1 MEDLGRAVVRVM
13 GSGGAEPVAPDAR
26 VVPARRRGAEVVL
39 PAMSPPMPSLSRSLQ
54 AWVAR
59 AAEPPAPPRD
69 PGAPK
74 EIDGGVVS
82 VPPRLPPTP
91 ATAAE
96 KEAAR
101 EPAERLRRILAAQAD
116 DATVEAW
123 LRRAT
128 AACAN
133 APSDPEARR
142 GWVSALVLLGRGR
155 PDAIF
160 SAEAAV
166 EAIGRWTYWPAG
178 GVVKAF
184 LDEIEERYRVV
195 LRGLEAVE
203 RAPAATGP
211 GRERPSERDLPAE
224 RAPEQI
230 AAVQAAAAA
239 VAGELRAR
247 EAAEAGRR
255 PIGIRP
261 RYMGAHDLVAHLEA
275 EIDRAGGPAARP
287 ALAFRLE
294 VERRKLGIATEAG

>member
-1 MEDLGRAVVRVM
+1 VEDLGRAVVRVM

-39 PAMSPPMPSLSRSLQ
+39 PAMSPQMPSLSRSLQ

-82 VPPRLPPTP
+82 VPARLPPTP

-133 APSDPEARR
+133 GPSDPEARR

-160 SAEAAV
+160 SAETAV

-203 RAPAATGP
+203 RAPVATGP
-211 GRERPSERDLPAE
+211 GRERPSERELPAE
-224 RAPEQI
+224 RTEEEI
-230 AAVQAAAAA
+230 AAVQAAAAV

-247 EAAEAGRR
+247 EAAEAARR
-255 PIGIRP
+255 PLRPEP
-261 RYMGAHDLVAHLEA
+261 RYFSTRQLIAQLEH
-275 EIDRAGGPAARP
+275 EIWLAGGPGCRP
-287 ALAFRLE
+287 ALDFRL
-294 VERRKLGIATEAG
+294 VIERRKLGIGTEAG